1 MKEKTIATF
10 TQKNYRLQLLELTF
24 TANEFYYFDEKKV
37 CKQTKWQVRLNRK
50 IIDTSISEYTM
61 RKLFAMYVQN
71 IILQLK
77 IY

>member
-1 MKEKTIATF
+1 MYKEQKIASF
-10 TQKNYRLQLLELTF
+10 QQGKDKLQLLKLT
-24 TANEFYYFDEKKV
+24 EVLEIPGDCEEPDYVDVRY
-37 CKQTKWQVRLNRK
+37 QVRLNRK
-50 IIDTSISEYTM
+50 RIDTSLSEYTM